1 MRRRVQ
7 RGITLKA
14 PWEIE
19 LLRASNRIVAQVLH
33 ELCEKIEAGMTT
45 ADLNSLA
52 KEGIE
57 ARGGRPAFEG
67 YRGYPAALCVSVNSE
82 VVHGIPSKKRVLE
95 RGDLVSLDLGV
106 IYEGYYGDAAV
117 SVVIGDATE
126 EQQRLLDVT
135 RGALEKGIE
144 KARVKNRLS
153 DISHAIQMH
162 VEANGFS
169 VVRQFVGHGIGKLLH
184 EPPEIPNYGPPG
196 QGPVLKPGMVLAI
209 EPMVNAGGSEVKV
222 LPDGWTAVTLDGS
235 LSAHFEHSVVVLKDG
250 PEVLSRV

>member
-1 MRRRVQ
+1 LRRRVQ

-196 QGPVLKPGMVLAI
+196 QGPVLTHGMVLAI

-222 LPDGWTAVTLDGS
+222 LPDGWTAVTLYGS